1 MVNTKEQPKSTR
13 PVFTSATKSA
23 YGKSSNGTS
32 DNTTGNG
39 PTAGTNVK
47 SKKITTMAM
56 AFMTAAA
63 IISLR
68 GLPMMAAEE
77 MTMFFYIGF
86 ATIFFLIPAALVSA
100 ELGSAFSGQ
109 EGGVYKWVGAA
120 FGKKWGF
127 TAIWLQWIQNVVWYP
142 TVLAFAA
149 AAIAYGIGKPELASN
164 GMFTGIFIIA
174 FYWIATFIAFGG
186 TKILS
191 KVTSWGFIVGTVLPG
206 IIVIILGIVW
216 FASKKPLGF
225 EELTAAETT
234 VATVV
239 NGKVSP
245 RWFPNLANLQ
255 NLSFLSG
262 IVLLFA
268 GVEVQAVHAS
278 DMENPKKQYPLAIFI
293 SAIIVFL
300 LFTFGSL
307 AIAAVVPNSQLKLES
322 GLMQALTSMLA
333 SVKMSWALPVLAF
346 CVAFGSLGGVLSWIS
361 GPSKGLLTTAK
372 DGLLPEKL
380 TATTKA
386 GAPKNM
392 MLIQGVIVTVLAS
405 LYFVMKNVS
414 VAFFLLSALT
424 VAVYIIMYI
433 LMYAAAIVLRKKQP
447 NMERPYKAPA
457 LYLLAIVGILAA
469 VFALVLSFIPPAQL
483 PVGNPVSY
491 VAIVAIGT
499 VGFFIIPLIIANRKK
514 AKNK

>member
-1 MVNTKEQPKSTR
+1 MDNQKSL
-13 PVFTSATKSA
+13 
-23 YGKSSNGTS
+23 
-32 DNTTGNG
+32 
-39 PTAGTNVK
+39 K
-47 SKKITTMAM
+47 SKKITTGAM

-63 IISLR
+63 ILSLR

-77 MTMFFYIGF
+77 MTMFFYIAF

-100 ELGSAFSGQ
+100 ELGSAFAGQ

-149 AAIAYGIGKPELASN
+149 AAIAYGIGKPELANN

-174 FYWIATFIAFGG
+174 FYWLATFIAFGG

-191 KVTSWGFIVGTVLPG
+191 KVTSAGFLVGTVFPG

-216 FASKKPLGF
+216 FVSKRPLGF
-225 EELTAAETT
+225 EELTATEKT

-239 NGKVSP
+239 NGVVKP
-245 RWFPNLANLQ
+245 RFFPDLSNLN

-268 GVEVQAVHAS
+268 GVEVQAVHAA

-293 SAIIVFL
+293 SSIIVFV

-322 GLMQALTSMLA
+322 GLLQALTTMLTA
-333 SVKMSWALPVLAF
+333 VKMKWALYILAF
-346 CVAFGSLGGVLSWIS
+346 CIAFGS
-361 GPSKGLLTTAK
+361 
-372 DGLLPEKL
+372 
-380 TATTKA
+380 
-386 GAPKNM
+386 
-392 MLIQGVIVTVLAS
+392 
-405 LYFVMKNVS
+405 
-414 VAFFLLSALT
+414 
-424 VAVYIIMYI
+424 
-433 LMYAAAIVLRKKQP
+433 
-447 NMERPYKAPA
+447 
-457 LYLLAIVGILAA
+457 
-469 VFALVLSFIPPAQL
+469 
-483 PVGNPVSY
+483 
-491 VAIVAIGT
+491 
-499 VGFFIIPLIIANRKK
+499 
-514 AKNK
+514 

>member
-1 MVNTKEQPKSTR
+1 
-13 PVFTSATKSA
+13 
-23 YGKSSNGTS
+23 
-32 DNTTGNG
+32 
-39 PTAGTNVK
+39 
-47 SKKITTMAM
+47 
-56 AFMTAAA
+56 MTAAA
-63 IISLR
+63 ILSLR

-77 MTMFFYIGF
+77 MTMFFYIAF

-100 ELGSAFSGQ
+100 ELGSAFAGQ

-149 AAIAYGIGKPELASN
+149 AAIAYGIGKPELANN

-174 FYWIATFIAFGG
+174 FYWLATFIAFGG

-191 KVTSWGFIVGTVLPG
+191 KVTSAGFLVGTVFPG

-216 FASKKPLGF
+216 FVSKRPLGF
-225 EELTAAETT
+225 EELTATEKT

-239 NGKVSP
+239 NGVVKP
-245 RWFPNLANLQ
+245 RFFPDLSNLN

-268 GVEVQAVHAS
+268 GVEVQAVHAA

-293 SAIIVFL
+293 SSIIVFV

-307 AIAAVVPNSQLKLES
+307 SIAAVVPNSQLKLES
-322 GLMQALTSMLA
+322 GLLQALTTMLTA
-333 SVKMSWALPVLAF
+333 VKMKWTLYILAF
-346 CVAFGSLGGVLSWIS
+346 CIAFGSLGGVLSWIS

-380 TATTKA
+380 AETTKS

-392 MLIQGVIVTVLAS
+392 MLIQGVIVTILAS
-405 LYFVMKNVS
+405 LYFFMKNVS

-424 VAVYIIMYI
+424 IAVYIIMYI

-447 NMERPYKAPA
+447 NLERPYKAPA
-457 LYLLAIVGILAA
+457 LKFIAIVGILAA
-469 VFALVLSFIPPAQL
+469 FFALILSFVPPAQL
-483 PVGNPVSY
+483 PIGKPASY
-491 VAIVAIGT
+491 IAIVAIGT
-499 VGFFIIPLIIANRKK
+499 IGFFIIPLIIANRKK
-514 AKNK
+514 VNKN

>member
-1 MVNTKEQPKSTR
+1 ME
-13 PVFTSATKSA
+13 
-23 YGKSSNGTS
+23 
-32 DNTTGNG
+32 
-39 PTAGTNVK
+39 K
-47 SKKITTMAM
+47 SKKSFITTGAM

-68 GLPMMAAEE
+68 GLPLMAAEE
-77 MTMFFYIGF
+77 MTMFFYIAF

-100 ELGSAFSGQ
+100 ELGSAFAGQ
-109 EGGVYKWVGAA
+109 EGGIYRWVGAA

-149 AAIAYGIGKPELASN
+149 AAIAYGIGKPELANN
-164 GMFTGIFIIA
+164 GKFTGLFIII

-191 KVTSWGFIVGTVLPG
+191 KVTSYGFLIGTVLPG
-206 IIVIILGIVW
+206 VIVIILGIVW
-216 FASKKPLGF
+216 VAMKKPLGF
-225 EELTAAETT
+225 EELTASETA

-239 NGKVSP
+239 NGQVSP
-245 RWFPNLANLQ
+245 RWFPNLSNVN
-255 NLSFLSG
+255 NLSYLSG

-278 DMENPKKQYPLAIFI
+278 EMENPKKQYPLAIFI
-293 SAIIVFL
+293 SAIIVFA

-307 AIAAVVPNSQLKLES
+307 AIAAVVPNSQLQLES
-322 GLMQALTSMLA
+322 GLMQALSTMLDA
-333 SVKMSWALPVLAF
+333 VNMKWVLYILAF

-361 GPSKGLLTTAK
+361 GPSKGLLNTAK
-372 DGLLPEKL
+372 DGLLPSKL
-380 TATTKA
+380 AETTQA

-392 MLIQGVIVTVLAS
+392 MLIQGAIVTVLAC
-405 LYFVMKNVS
+405 LYFVMKDVS

-424 VAVYIIMYI
+424 VAVYIIMY
-433 LMYAAAIVLRKKQP
+433 LMMYMAAIALRKTQP

-457 LYLLAIVGILAA
+457 LKLLAGVGIIAA
-469 VFALVLSFIPPAQL
+469 LFALVLSFVPPAQL
-483 PVGNPVSY
+483 PIGNPASY
-491 VAIVAIGT
+491 ISIVAIGT
-499 VGFFIIPLIIANRKK
+499 VGFFVIPLIIAAIRKK
-514 AKNK
+514 KITNS

>member
-1 MVNTKEQPKSTR
+1 MVNTKENSKSSK
-13 PVFTSATKSA
+13 PIFTSPSKVASKN
-23 YGKSSNGTS
+23 SSS
-32 DNTTGNG
+32 NTTGHG
-39 PTAGTNVK
+39 PTAGTSQK

-63 IISLR
+63 VISLR

-77 MTMFFYIGF
+77 LTMFFYIGF
-86 ATIFFLIPAALVSA
+86 ATLFFLIPAALVSA
-100 ELGSAFSGQ
+100 ELGSAFAGQ

-164 GMFTGIFIIA
+164 GMYTGLFIIV

-206 IIVIILGIVW
+206 VVVIILGIVW
-216 FASKKPLGF
+216 FLSKKPLGF
-225 EELTAAETT
+225 EDLTAAETT

-245 RWFPNLANLQ
+245 RWFPNLSNLQ

-268 GVEVQAVHAS
+268 GVEVQAVHAA
-278 DMENPKKQYPLAIFI
+278 DMENPKKQYP
-293 SAIIVFL
+293 
-300 LFTFGSL
+300 L

-322 GLMQALTSMLA
+322 GLMQALSTMLS

-380 TATTKA
+380 AETTKA

-392 MLIQGVIVTVLAS
+392 MLIQGIIVTVLAS

-424 VAVYIIMYI
+424 IAVYIIMYL

-447 NMERPYKAPA
+447 NLERPYKAPA
-457 LYLLAIVGILAA
+457 LYLIAVIGILAA
-469 VFALVLSFIPPAQL
+469 AFALVLSFVPPAQL
-483 PVGNPVSY
+483 PIGKPGSY
-491 VAIVAIGT
+491 IAIVAIGT
-499 VGFFIIPLIIANRKK
+499 IGFFVIPLIIANRKK
-514 AKNK
+514 AKK

>member
-1 MVNTKEQPKSTR
+1 ME
-13 PVFTSATKSA
+13 
-23 YGKSSNGTS
+23 
-32 DNTTGNG
+32 
-39 PTAGTNVK
+39 K
-47 SKKITTMAM
+47 SKKSFITTGAM

-68 GLPMMAAEE
+68 GLPLMAAEE
-77 MTMFFYIGF
+77 MTMFFYIAF

-100 ELGSAFSGQ
+100 ELGSAFAGQ
-109 EGGVYKWVGAA
+109 EGGVYRWVGAA

-149 AAIAYGIGKPELASN
+149 AAIAYGIGKPELANN
-164 GMFTGIFIIA
+164 GKFTGLFIII

-191 KVTSWGFIVGTVLPG
+191 KVTSYGFLIGTVLPG
-206 IIVIILGIVW
+206 VIVIILGIVW
-216 FASKKPLGF
+216 VAMKKPLGF
-225 EELTAAETT
+225 EELTASETA

-239 NGKVSP
+239 NGQVSP
-245 RWFPNLANLQ
+245 RWFPNLSNVN
-255 NLSFLSG
+255 NLSYLSG

-278 DMENPKKQYPLAIFI
+278 EMENPKKQYPLAIFI
-293 SAIIVFL
+293 SAIIVFA

-307 AIAAVVPNSQLKLES
+307 AIAAVVPNSQLQLES
-322 GLMQALTSMLA
+322 GLMQALSTMLDA
-333 SVKMSWALPVLAF
+333 VNMKWVLYILAF

-361 GPSKGLLTTAK
+361 GPSKGLLNTAK
-372 DGLLPEKL
+372 DGLLPSKL
-380 TATTKA
+380 AETTQA

-392 MLIQGVIVTVLAS
+392 MLIQGAIVTVLAC
-405 LYFVMKNVS
+405 LYFLMKDVS

-424 VAVYIIMYI
+424 VAVYIIMY
-433 LMYAAAIVLRKKQP
+433 LMMYMAAIALRKTQP

-457 LYLLAIVGILAA
+457 LKLLAGVGIIAA
-469 VFALVLSFIPPAQL
+469 LFALVLSFVPPAQL
-483 PVGNPVSY
+483 PIGNPASY
-491 VAIVAIGT
+491 VSIVAIGT
-499 VGFFIIPLIIANRKK
+499 VGFFVIPLIIAAIRKK
-514 AKNK
+514 KITNS

>member
-1 MVNTKEQPKSTR
+1 
-13 PVFTSATKSA
+13 
-23 YGKSSNGTS
+23 
-32 DNTTGNG
+32 
-39 PTAGTNVK
+39 
-47 SKKITTMAM
+47 
-56 AFMTAAA
+56 
-63 IISLR
+63 
-68 GLPMMAAEE
+68 
-77 MTMFFYIGF
+77 
-86 ATIFFLIPAALVSA
+86 
-100 ELGSAFSGQ
+100 
-109 EGGVYKWVGAA
+109 
-120 FGKKWGF
+120 
-127 TAIWLQWIQNVVWYP
+127 
-142 TVLAFAA
+142 
-149 AAIAYGIGKPELASN
+149 
-164 GMFTGIFIIA
+164 
-174 FYWIATFIAFGG
+174 
-186 TKILS
+186 
-191 KVTSWGFIVGTVLPG
+191 
-206 IIVIILGIVW
+206 
-216 FASKKPLGF
+216 
-225 EELTAAETT
+225 
-234 VATVV
+234 
-239 NGKVSP
+239 
-245 RWFPNLANLQ
+245 
-255 NLSFLSG
+255 
-262 IVLLFA
+262 
-268 GVEVQAVHAS
+268 
-278 DMENPKKQYPLAIFI
+278 LAIFI

-380 TATTKA
+380 TETTKA

-405 LYFVMKNVS
+405 LYFIMKNVS